1 MIAPYANELVGCDGA
16 NVYSYSSAEAKMDLK
31 GSKVAVG
38 VTNQSIVANS
48 FNQTEADSAI
58 NGNIQ
63 CFVYGDSSTSAAK
76 YTY

>member
-1 MIAPYANELVGCDGA
+1 
-16 NVYSYSSAEAKMDLK
+16 MDLK

-76 YTY
+76 YTLLDSSTGQKIVDNADVFTTAYHATR